1 MFLWS
6 KLLKRIIKILVLDKE
21 EIIFKSIQKAVINN
35 DLFEYDLKYSTNAFD
50 GLKYIRSSKFDIVMI
65 DLVLPGM
72 NAAEAMRR
80 IKNIDPAIPVVI
92 MSGFTPSG
100 INSEGRTGLRDE
112 TLSNAAGILLKP
124 FTTEEIKSL
133 FLRLLKPEILN

>member
-1 MFLWS
+1 MKS
-6 KLLKRIIKILVLDKE
+6 VIKILILDKE
-21 EIIFKSIQKAVINN
+21 EIIFKSVKKALINN
-35 DLFEYDLKYSTNAFD
+35 ELFEYDLKYSTNAFD

-72 NAAEAMRR
+72 NAMEAMRR
-80 IKNIDPAIPVVI
+80 IKNIDPAIPIVI

-100 INSEGRTGLRDE
+100 INPESKSGMQDE

-133 FLRLLKPEILN
+133 ILRLTKPGILN

>member
-1 MFLWS
+1 MKS
-6 KLLKRIIKILVLDKE
+6 VIKILILDKE
-21 EIIFKSIQKAVINN
+21 EIIFKSVKKALINN

-72 NAAEAMRR
+72 NAVEAMRR
-80 IKNIDPAIPVVI
+80 IKNIDPAIPIVI

-100 INSEGRTGLRDE
+100 INPESESGRQDE

-133 FLRLLKPEILN
+133 ILRLTKPGY